1 MTLPADLV
9 VIAAGGRPDDALFLE
24 AQRLHLADEVY
35 NIGDSFHVGKV
46 HEAVRSAYALALSL

>member
-1 MTLPADLV
+1 M
-9 VIAAGGRPDDALFLE
+9 IAAGGRPDEAAFFE
-24 AQRLHLADEVY
+24 AQRLHVADEIY

>member
-1 MTLPADLV
+1 M
-9 VIAAGGRPDDALFLE
+9 VIAAGGLPDDTLYFE
-24 AQRLHLADEVY
+24 AQRLHAADEIY